1 MLIICIK
8 RHVPT
13 ASDQLWSVKRGG
25 DGTLPG
31 GYCSRG
37 CDGRGER
44 FITLVLS
51 GQLVREN
58 RFLRRR
64 ESRSKIFI
72 EGGKNSCVRHFFS
85 RYADCQLGGGP
96 KKMSA

>member
-64 ESRSKIFI
+64 DGIYNIPEMVLRSKYH
-72 EGGKNSCVRHFFS
+72 KN
-85 RYADCQLGGGP
+85 
-96 KKMSA
+96 K

>member
-8 RHVPT
+8 CHVPT

-37 CDGRGER
+37 CDGCGER

-51 GQLVREN
+51 GQLVHEN

-64 ESRSKIFI
+64 VVLLVNLIF
-72 EGGKNSCVRHFFS
+72 EAV
-85 RYADCQLGGGP
+85 Y
-96 KKMSA
+96 

>member
-64 ESRSKIFI
+64 VPCRKFCVTSSNLKSRLCGKI
-72 EGGKNSCVRHFFS
+72 
-85 RYADCQLGGGP
+85 
-96 KKMSA
+96 

>member
-1 MLIICIK
+1 MLIICIVS
-8 RHVPT
+8 HVPT
-13 ASDQLWSVKRGG
+13 ASDQLWSVERGG

-64 ESRSKIFI
+64 DKEDS
-72 EGGKNSCVRHFFS
+72 
-85 RYADCQLGGGP
+85 
-96 KKMSA
+96 